1 LKKAEAAGL
10 DLVEVAP
17 NSRPPVAKILDY
29 GRFKYEQKKKTK
41 GKPKATS
48 SVLKEVRVRPKID
61 VHDLDI
67 KIRKAREFLEAGHKV
82 QVTCLFRGREM
93 AYQSI
98 GREVMLKVA
107 RELEDVAR
115 VERDPRMEG
124 RRMNLMM
131 GKRTTPL
138 VRPAEAKAEAEAAP
152 KVVAMPVTHQEDF
165 ADLPAIPA
173 KPKDEEDA
181 EHAAEVDSTP
191 EPQVEAPSD
200 ASDAAP
206 ETPEATSTEDSAEAG
221 STEEP
226 TEESRKPE

>member
-1 LKKAEAAGL
+1 MAQAAGL

-17 NSRPPVAKILDY
+17 HSRPPVAKILDY
-29 GRFKYEQKKKTK
+29 GRFKYEQKKKSK
-41 GKPKATS
+41 SKAKSPS

-93 AYQSI
+93 AYQGI

-107 RELEDVAR
+107 KALEDIAK

-124 RRMNLMM
+124 RRMNLLM

-138 VRPAEAKAEAEAAP
+138 VRASEAGGDKRIRKEEEPKAVGSMPLKVIREDDFDDLPSIPAKSEEDATEAAP
-152 KVVAMPVTHQEDF
+152 E
-165 ADLPAIPA
+165 
-173 KPKDEEDA
+173 A
-181 EHAAEVDSTP
+181 EP
-191 EPQVEAPSD
+191 ESPSEAP
-200 ASDAAP
+200 
-206 ETPEATSTEDSAEAG
+206 
-221 STEEP
+221 EP
-226 TEESRKPE
+226 TEKPREDAS